1 MKKKITIRKIFYGI
15 SSFFSKTIVK
25 ISLLLL
31 SIIFI
36 LSILIFFIEYGKNQ
50 EIKSFFDSIYYTV
63 VSITSTGYGD
73 ITSQTMPGRLVIM
86 LGIIAGLLT
95 LSLFT
100 GTFASI
106 FVDIQL
112 KRQRGD
118 LVIKNIKN
126 HFIVAGWKTD
136 FIGLLTQ
143 ILIMNNELEPSNIV
157 LVNNE
162 TPETMQLVLSE
173 PKFSGINYLHGE
185 YFDENVLKKASCR
198 TAKELIVLADDT
210 GRISQSE
217 IDSKTVITVLTAK
230 SLNKSIY
237 TCAELYDEKF
247 SSYLKKSYCDEIILL
262 KNTTHLLISQASM
275 RKGFSQIFEEL
286 INPKKGNQLVSELI
300 SEKFHGKPYRELF
313 NELSSKEL
321 LPLGIIENAGN
332 VFLRK
337 KNALKE
343 AQKTPDMGKLVN
355 NLKSIKELKANDP
368 IFNPPLSYIIKPESA
383 VIYFTPIKI
392 KENL

>member
-31 SIIFI
+31 SIILI
-36 LSILIFFIEYGKNQ
+36 LSALIFFIEYGKNQ

-73 ITSQTMPGRLVIM
+73 ITAQTMPGRLIIM

-118 LVIKNIKN
+118 IVIKNIKN

-143 ILIMNNELEPSNIV
+143 ILNMNKELEPSNIV

-162 TPETMQLVLSE
+162 TEQTMQLVLSE
-173 PKFSGINYLHGE
+173 PKFNGINYLHGE
-185 YFDENVLKKASCR
+185 YFDENVLKKASCI

-300 SEKFHGKPYRELF
+300 PEKFHGKPYRELF
-313 NELSSKEL
+313 NELSLKEL

-343 AQKTPDMGKLVN
+343 AQKTPDIGKLVN

-392 KENL
+392 KED